1 MVDDESDSS
10 VVVACCKIS
19 ILWQTKF
26 HAEGLEV
33 SDLNVCVLVADS
45 CQVRVCIVLDLGF

>member
-19 ILWQTKF
+19 ILWQTTY

-33 SDLNVCVLVADS
+33 SGLNVCVLVADS